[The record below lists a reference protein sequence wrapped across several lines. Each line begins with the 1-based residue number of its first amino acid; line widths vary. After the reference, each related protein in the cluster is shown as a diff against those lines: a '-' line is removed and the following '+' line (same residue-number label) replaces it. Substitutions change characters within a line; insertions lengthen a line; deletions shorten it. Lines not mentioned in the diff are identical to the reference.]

1 MRSSRASNRFFA
13 LAAIL
18 AVVTVASTCGKDT
31 TGPAPA
37 GPAAAMQIVAGDQ
50 QPAQVGT
57 ELPSPLVVKVL
68 DAQGRVV
75 PGQVV
80 NFRVTSGGGSVFA
93 GVASTN
99 DSGVARE
106 RWTLG
111 TSTADSQ
118 RVEAR
123 AVDNVTGAPLTF
135 ATFKATAIP
144 GPAASA
150 SIPAGGSQSGS
161 LGTVLPES
169 LTVRVVDRYT
179 NPVSGQWMRWSVRAG
194 GGSLSA
200 ESTATRAD
208 GVAKVT
214 WSLGPRLDTTHVARA
229 VVGTVATLQFTAT
242 PQLPGTA
249 TITKTAGDV
258 QTDTVGHAVP
268 VAPSVIVK
276 LADARPVAG
285 ATVTFAADSGGGS
298 ATGTTAITNAS
309 GVAAV
314 GGWTLGTSAGS
325 NRLRATVSP
334 LPPVLFTATVV
345 AGPPAV
351 LSVVAGNAQTGPLGA
366 PLTDSVAVKV
376 ADQYANPVGG
386 KYVRWLVAAGGGT
399 AGTDSSL
406 TGTDGVARA
415 RWTLGTRLDTTHVLV
430 ASLGTLASVRAT
442 ATPQLPGTAVF
453 AKTAG
458 DAQTNTVATALLD
471 SLGVSVMLADGRPV
485 VGARVRWSA
494 GSGNGSVRDSVSETG
509 TSGDAGNRW
518 TMGTAAG
525 SQALVA
531 SVAGLAN
538 LTFSATALPGPAAS
552 VSTRAGAG
560 QSTTVGAAVTVAP
573 SVTVRDAYANVV
585 AGAVVAFGVASGGG
599 SVTGG
604 VDTTGSDG
612 IAAVGSWTLGTT
624 AGTNSLSAT
633 VSGLT
638 PVSFSATGTAG
649 PAFAVTALAGN
660 NQSQQV
666 AALVDVAPSVK
677 VTDSYGNGVPG
688 VTVTFSVSVASGG
701 GAITDSV
708 KTTDSAGVASVGG
721 WRLGINPGGNALTAT
736 ASGLSPTSFAAQGQA
751 LAFSSAATGE
761 VNSCGVT
768 STGVMYCWGWS
779 LSSTPRPQVLSQR
792 FAPGGEAVGKHHVCA
807 LTTTGQTYCWN
818 VQPVID
824 YGQRGTGSGGGDGL
838 VATSLR
844 FAQLSSGFY
853 TTCGLTSD
861 GTAYCWGYNSAGQIG
876 DSTTANRVVPVQV
889 RTSVRFTS
897 LSVGTD
903 HVCGVATDGLLFC
916 WGGNSSGQLG
926 VGDNIERLVPTAA
939 LGSHRFVLVSTG
951 YQRTCAIA
959 TDGLTYCVG
968 DNGYGS
974 LGPIFN
980 RFIGGNSS
988 LTFTVPIDSV
998 RPFSNVAVSDFLFN
1012 CAVGTDHVGSCWGY
1026 NYAGM
1031 LGTGSVDPGQG
1042 PLGTVAGGLSFESLS
1057 SGYGT
1062 TCGRTSAGTVYCW
1075 GQNNYGQMGI
1085 GVTSDYSTVPRLVL
1099 GQQ

>member
-1 MRSSRASNRFFA
+1 
-13 LAAIL
+13 
-18 AVVTVASTCGKDT
+18 
-31 TGPAPA
+31 
-37 GPAAAMQIVAGDQ
+37 MQIVAGDQ

-68 DAQGRVV
+68 DAQGRIVS
-75 PGQVV
+75 GQVV

-135 ATFKATAIP
+135 ATFKATALP
-144 GPAASA
+144 GPAATA
-150 SIPAGGSQSGS
+150 TVTAGGSQSGP
-161 LGTVLPES
+161 LGAALPES

-179 NPVSGQWMRWSVRAG
+179 NSVPNQWVRWSVLAG
-194 GGSLSA
+194 GGSISA
-200 ESTATRAD
+200 DSTATRAD

-242 PQLPGTA
+242 PQLPSTA

-258 QTDTVGHAVP
+258 QTDTV
-268 VAPSVIVK
+268 
-276 LADARPVAG
+276 ARV
-285 ATVTFAADSGGGS
+285 
-298 ATGTTAITNAS
+298 
-309 GVAAV
+309 
-314 GGWTLGTSAGS
+314 
-325 NRLRATVSP
+325 
-334 LPPVLFTATVV
+334 LP
-345 AGPPAV
+345 
-351 LSVVAGNAQTGPLGA
+351 
-366 PLTDSVAVKV
+366 
-376 ADQYANPVGG
+376 
-386 KYVRWLVAAGGGT
+386 
-399 AGTDSSL
+399 
-406 TGTDGVARA
+406 
-415 RWTLGTRLDTTHVLV
+415 
-430 ASLGTLASVRAT
+430 
-442 ATPQLPGTAVF
+442 
-453 AKTAG
+453 
-458 DAQTNTVATALLD
+458 D
-471 SLGVSVMLADGRPV
+471 SLAVDVKLADGRPV
-485 VGARVRWSA
+485 VGARVRWITVT
-494 GSGNGSVRDSVSETG
+494 GSGSARDSVSITG
-509 TSGDAGNRW
+509 LTGRASNRW
-518 TMGTAAG
+518 ILGTTAG
-525 SQALVA
+525 GQSLIAG
-531 SVAGLAN
+531 VAGLSS
-538 LTFSATALPGPAAS
+538 LTFSATALPGAAAALAIRS
-552 VSTRAGAG
+552 GQGQSATVASAVSTAP
-560 QSTTVGAAVTVAP
+560 AVNVH
-573 SVTVRDAYANVV
+573 DAYGNAV
-585 AGAVVAFGVASGGG
+585 AGMVVTFVVASGGG
-599 SVTGG
+599 SATGS

-624 AGTNSLSAT
+624 AGTNSLTAT

-638 PVSFSATGTAG
+638 PISFSATGTAG
-649 PAFAVTALAGN
+649 PAFALATFAGN

-666 AALVDVAPSVK
+666 AAPVNVAPSVK

-688 VTVTFSVSVASGG
+688 ITVTFSVSVASGG

-708 KTTDSAGVASVGG
+708 KTTDPAGVAAVGS
-721 WRLGINPGGNALTAT
+721 WTVGINPGGNALTAT
-736 ASGLSPTSFAAQGQA
+736 ASGLSPTSFAALGQA
-751 LAFSSAATGE
+751 LAFLSASTGE
-761 VNSCGVT
+761 VNACGVT

-818 VQPVID
+818 VQPVVD

-844 FAQLSSGFY
+844 FTKLSSGFY

-939 LGSHRFVLVSTG
+939 LGSHRFFFVSTG

-998 RPFSNVAVSDFLFN
+998 RTFSSVAVSDFLFN

-1026 NYAGM
+1026 NYSGM

-1075 GQNNYGQMGI
+1075 GQNYYGQMGI